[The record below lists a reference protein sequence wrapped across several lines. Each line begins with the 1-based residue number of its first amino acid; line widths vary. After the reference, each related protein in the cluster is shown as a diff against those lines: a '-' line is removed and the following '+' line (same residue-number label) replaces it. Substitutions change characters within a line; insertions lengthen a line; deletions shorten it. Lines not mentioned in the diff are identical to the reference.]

1 MTTDDHKVVSN
12 GRIYGEWSLD
22 TSFERKFYF
31 WLRYDNLNDQIR
43 CSDKKIMPYESWAIV
58 FHVVCSKCNP
68 IFMILVLKCYQ
79 NRNLWQ
85 IDIAEFSEIG
95 LERPLM
101 TTRWSCMI
109 EYTESSHKTYQLKG
123 NLILYSGLII
133 SIDFLVMND
142 LWVMV

>member
-1 MTTDDHKVVSN
+1 
-12 GRIYGEWSLD
+12 
-22 TSFERKFYF
+22 
-31 WLRYDNLNDQIR
+31 
-43 CSDKKIMPYESWAIV
+43 MPYESWAIV
-58 FHVVCSKCNP
+58 FHVDCSKCNP

-123 NLILYSGLII
+123 NFHRIQLYRCAIKPYNSVFFTKSSRNMSHNMSHGSIIFITQSDLII
-133 SIDFLVMND
+133 LIVISEFKIKSTT
-142 LWVMV
+142 

>member
-1 MTTDDHKVVSN
+1 
-12 GRIYGEWSLD
+12 
-22 TSFERKFYF
+22 
-31 WLRYDNLNDQIR
+31 
-43 CSDKKIMPYESWAIV
+43 MPYESWAIV

-101 TTRWSCMI
+101 TTRWSSMV
-109 EYTESSHKTYQLKG
+109 EYTESSHKTY
-123 NLILYSGLII
+123 
-133 SIDFLVMND
+133 
-142 LWVMV
+142 